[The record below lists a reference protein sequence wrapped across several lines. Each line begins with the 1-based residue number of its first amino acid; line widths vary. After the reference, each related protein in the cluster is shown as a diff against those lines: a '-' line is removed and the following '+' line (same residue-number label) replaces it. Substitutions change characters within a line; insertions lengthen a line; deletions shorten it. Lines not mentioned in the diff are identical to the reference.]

1 MSVRF
6 TRFIMLMLVLM
17 LTGIVPVMAQS
28 SNEVLTIYSG
38 RNENL
43 IAPLLDRFTE
53 DTGIEVRVL
62 YGDTA
67 GVANQIIAEG
77 SASPADVYIA
87 QDAGALGLLAK
98 EGILAPLPSDIIE
111 RVNNPSFVSPDR
123 LWVGLSGRAR
133 VLVYN
138 PDMVESAD
146 IELPSSIVDLSNEEY
161 RGLVG
166 WAPTNGSFQSNV
178 TALRVMLGDDATRDW
193 LEAMVDNDT
202 VVFSNNT
209 AIYQGI
215 IDGEVAMGLSNHYYL
230 FRFLAETPDV
240 PVALHFFPGGDP
252 GSMVNIAGAGVLA
265 SSDQQGLAQRFI
277 LYMLGSEAQQY
288 FADNTYEYA
297 VIDGV
302 EIAPGLRPLAELE
315 LPDLDL
321 TDLDDL
327 QTTLDMI
334 EDSGALDS

>member
-193 LEAMVDNDT
+193 LEAMVANDT